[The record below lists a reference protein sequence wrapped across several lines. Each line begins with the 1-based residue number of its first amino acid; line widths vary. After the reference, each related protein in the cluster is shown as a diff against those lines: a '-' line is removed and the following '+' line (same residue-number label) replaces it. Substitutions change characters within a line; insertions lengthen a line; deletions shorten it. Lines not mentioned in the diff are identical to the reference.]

1 MGLDAFRAYW
11 RNVHG
16 PLAATIPVMHRY
28 EQNHL
33 APSTYEKGV
42 APAYDGPAITWF
54 ASTAD
59 MKRGTATPNMRRPAP
74 TSCPTATCSI
84 VTGEH
89 RVV

>member
-33 APSTYEKGV
+33 A
-42 APAYDGPAITWF
+42 
-54 ASTAD
+54 
-59 MKRGTATPNMRRPAP
+59 
-74 TSCPTATCSI
+74 
-84 VTGEH
+84 H
-89 RVV
+89 QHL

>member
-28 EQNHL
+28 YEQNHL

-42 APAYDGPAITWF
+42 APAYDGPAIT
-54 ASTAD
+54 S
-59 MKRGTATPNMRRPAP
+59 PRPP
-74 TSCPTATCSI
+74 T
-84 VTGEH
+84 
-89 RVV
+89 